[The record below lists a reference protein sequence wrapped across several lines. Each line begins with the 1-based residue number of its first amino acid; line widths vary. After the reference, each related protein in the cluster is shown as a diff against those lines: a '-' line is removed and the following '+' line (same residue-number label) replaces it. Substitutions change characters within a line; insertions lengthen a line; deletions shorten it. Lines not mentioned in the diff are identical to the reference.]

1 MIFALMNVF
10 LFLDDAHSRTFVIG
24 GGLTGHVEASTRA
37 TTVLPSMNTCECVY
51 DADET
56 LLCANNFFL
65 TQFPFGI
72 SRCWLSLGVLR

>member
-1 MIFALMNVF
+1 MIFAVMNVF
-10 LFLDDAHSRTFVIG
+10 LFLDDAHSGTFIIG
-24 GGLTGHVEASTRA
+24 GELMGHDGALIRA
-37 TTVLPSMNTCECVY
+37 TTVLLSMNICECVY

-72 SRCWLSLGVLR
+72 SRCWLSLVVLR